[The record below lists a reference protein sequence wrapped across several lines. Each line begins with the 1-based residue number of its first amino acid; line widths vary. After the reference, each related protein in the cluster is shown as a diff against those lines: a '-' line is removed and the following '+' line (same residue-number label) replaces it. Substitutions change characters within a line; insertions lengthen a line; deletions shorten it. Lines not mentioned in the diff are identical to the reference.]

1 MCDRP
6 EYVRIKSRIA
16 RDLLGVHLV
25 ALPVAVR
32 ERPKLAHVGHDHL
45 MDKFLDLLADPDR
58 MGSGF
63 HGNSNS
69 SEIPKALVYSG
80 RVGSEAASVYDLAL
94 FVERAVMAPDVP
106 KVDPIVIP
114 TLELLRGFEMKCCG

>member
-1 MCDRP
+1 MCDQP
-6 EYVRIKSRIA
+6 EYLRVQSRIA
-16 RDLLGVHLV
+16 GDLLGVHLV

-32 ERPKLAHVGHDHL
+32 DRPQLAHIGHDHL
-45 MDKFLDLLADPDR
+45 MAKFLDLLADPDR

-69 SEIPKALVYSG
+69 FEIPKALVYSG
-80 RVGSEAASVYDLAL
+80 RVGSEAVSVYDLAV

-106 KVDPIVIP
+106 KVDPDRYP
-114 TLELLRGFEMKCCG
+114 NPGTSAWF